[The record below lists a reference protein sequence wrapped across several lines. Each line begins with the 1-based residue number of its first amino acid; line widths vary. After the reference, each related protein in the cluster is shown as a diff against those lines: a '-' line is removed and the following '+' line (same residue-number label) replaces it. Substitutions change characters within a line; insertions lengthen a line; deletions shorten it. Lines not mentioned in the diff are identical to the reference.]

1 MSERER
7 EAASV
12 LRTRSGCACL
22 ELEGG
27 EGVGGAGEQDGGVEL
42 LLEAVAEA
50 APWLRVEHQPPRH
63 WGRLPGRSGAEEA
76 GSGCTATRRDEA
88 DGRGAREERG

>member
-1 MSERER
+1 MS
-7 EAASV
+7 
-12 LRTRSGCACL
+12 RSWSNSSTNGKRPSQGEKEKTLVAKWFWFACL

-50 APWLRVEHQPPRH
+50 APGLRDRKSVV
-63 WGRLPGRSGAEEA
+63 
-76 GSGCTATRRDEA
+76 
-88 DGRGAREERG
+88 